1 MLIWYFCHLTSDARL
16 QQIEA
21 IERRIQESLIL
32 HERDPTVSKR
42 ISIIVVLSAVAIT
55 AAFTSTANAQT
66 KPPTLKIGTFDSRAV
81 ALAFWRSE
89 KGMARTT
96 DIRVKYEKA
105 KADNNTKVMKQ
116 LKIEGPGLQV
126 RMHQQVFSTGSVTDI
141 IEKIKTEIPPIAKE
155 AGVSLVVAKTQI
167 AYKDPSVEYVDI
179 TAQLVKLFNPSDEVL
194 KIIEQMS
201 KKEPVPIDKLSMDPK
216 I

>member
-1 MLIWYFCHLTSDARL
+1 MIDDDRTAGGEVNRPC
-16 QQIEA
+16 
-21 IERRIQESLIL
+21 ERRFNLAFNLVTIKERYVIGVMFQFADIMRHDLL
-32 HERDPTVSKR
+32 HEFAGVGKDLFV
-42 ISIIVVLSAVAIT
+42 IDQD
-55 AAFTSTANAQT
+55 F
-66 KPPTLKIGTFDSRAV
+66 
-81 ALAFWRSE
+81 
-89 KGMARTT
+89 
-96 DIRVKYEKA
+96 
-105 KADNNTKVMKQ
+105 
-116 LKIEGPGLQV
+116 
-126 RMHQQVFSTGSVTDI
+126 TDI
-141 IEKIKTEIPPIAKE
+141 IAKIKTELPPIAKE

>member
-1 MLIWYFCHLTSDARL
+1 
-16 QQIEA
+16 
-21 IERRIQESLIL
+21 
-32 HERDPTVSKR
+32 VSRR
-42 ISIIVVLSAVAIT
+42 ISIIVVLGAVAIT
-55 AAFTSTANAQT
+55 AAFTSTANAQA

-96 DIRVKYEKA
+96 DMRKKYEQA
-105 KADNNTKVMKQ
+105 KTDNDTKLMKQ
-116 LKIEGPGLQV
+116 LEIEGPGLQV

-141 IEKIKTEIPPIAKE
+141 IAKIKTAIPPIAKE

-179 TAQLVKLFNPSDEVL
+179 TAQLVKLFSPSDEVL